1 MSRSFDGTSG
11 NHLNVETPVVTA
23 PPFSMFA
30 WYYSTSA
37 SGNQTLISIGG
48 QNAAFTEARGFA
60 LTIGFSAGSGE
71 NSVVAESRQHNTRP
85 KAKTSVA
92 PTANVWQN
100 GCGVWAGIAD
110 RRAFLNG
117 GSKGTNATSQ
127 AVTAADLKRTAVG
140 LTRELGNFSGMVG
153 QIAHPAIWN
162 VALTDDE
169 VAMLAAGISPLRV
182 RPEALVM
189 YLPYLG
195 RDGPEID
202 IINARTL
209 TVTGATASSNEAPL
223 IWPRARRRAFRAPE
237 PISLEIDH
245 GALTVAGQGATF
257 VANQTVE
264 SNGQLQ
270 LSGGTASAES
280 ELATSGAS
288 LTIGGTELDLAI
300 SAPVPDTGTSAV
312 RGGGRASRSRR
323 YWVEINGQIV
333 YVNTPA
339 EAQQL
344 FQQFEEQAPRE
355 AERQADE
362 LVARRTAS
370 VRSLGQ
376 VKPVRLAPPTLRTNL
391 PESEALREARAL
403 LGNLYQDAA
412 RRATAALEAERRRW
426 LQDQDDAQTLI
437 ALGDL

>member
-1 MSRSFDGTSG
+1 MSRSFNGTTSDYMRSVVGALSG
-11 NHLNVETPVVTA
+11 YPVSLSVWVR
-23 PPFSMFA
+23 P
-30 WYYSTSA
+30 TSA
-37 SGNQTLISIGG
+37 GVRGVPIWFGNPGSNDGVFYVELLAAGNVFAGRQITDFGAANFAGATAGAWTANAWQQVGGSYASATSIYAVLNGVRSAEQTASS
-48 QNAAFTEARGFA
+48 AA
-60 LTIGFSAGSGE
+60 LTFSVMDELTLG
-71 NSVVAESRQHNTRP
+71 RYDR
-85 KAKTSVA
+85 TSVFGS
-92 PTANVWQN
+92 QN
-100 GCGVWAGIAD
+100 
-110 RRAFLNG
+110 
-117 GSKGTNATSQ
+117 
-127 AVTAADLKRTAVG
+127 
-140 LTRELGNFSGMVG
+140 G
-153 QIAHPAIWN
+153 QIAHAGIWSA
-162 VALTDDE
+162 ALTE
-169 VAMLAAGISPLRV
+169 TEWASLGAGISPMRV
-182 RPEALVM
+182 RPQSLHA
-189 YLPYLG
+189 YFPFIG
-195 RDGPEID
+195 RNTNDID
-202 IINARTL
+202 IIRAKTF
-209 TVTGATASSNEAPL
+209 TATGTTASAEEPRL
-223 IWPRARRRAFRAPE
+223 IWPRAQRRAFRAPE

>member
-1 MSRSFDGTSG
+1 MSRSFDGSTG
-11 NHLNVETPVVTA
+11 NHLNVETPIVTA

-71 NSVVAESRQHNTRP
+71 NAVVAETRQHNTRP

-182 RPEALVM
+182 RPQSLVM
-189 YLPYLG
+189 YLPFLG
-195 RDGPEID
+195 RNGPEID
-202 IINARTL
+202 ISSARTL
-209 TVTGATASSNEAPL
+209 AVTGATASSNEPPL
-223 IWPRARRRAFRAPE
+223 IWPRAQRRAFRAPE
-237 PISLEIDH
+237 PLSLEIDQ

-264 SNGQLQ
+264 STGQLQ
-270 LSGGTASAES
+270 LSGGSAAAES
-280 ELATSGAS
+280 ELAAS
-288 LTIGGTELDLAI
+288 AASVTIGGTELDLAI
-300 SAPVPDTGTSAV
+300 SVPAPDTGTATV
-312 RGGGRASRSRR
+312 PAGRPSRQRR
-323 YWVEINGQIV
+323 YWVEVNGQVV
-333 YVNTPA
+333 YVNTPE
-339 EAQQL
+339 EAAQL
-344 FQQFEEQAPRE
+344 LRQFEEQAPRE

-362 LVARRTAS
+362 LVARRTAA
-370 VRSLGQ
+370 VRSLGR
-376 VKPVRLAPPTLRTNL
+376 VKPVRLTPPTLRTNL
-391 PESEALREARAL
+391 PESDALREARAL
-403 LGNLYQDAA
+403 LGNLYEDAA